1 MTTITV
7 KETKNHLQHPDFTL
21 CIDNKQCG
29 FSHDSSRK
37 LTNTC
42 YEDGDGIFDTGKAVV
57 RFKCQDT
64 WVTVDFGDVFSITSY
79 SDPAQ
84 EIKRRVQLV
93 KREFEAVST
102 SYEKVWTEN
111 LDENNEYIEK
121 RKAEAAQASHYFD
134 GLIRYEME
142 NCYEEADEI
151 NEESFRVVSADGYDD
166 THLIAFC
173 DIPQEAYFL
182 KLTRID

>member
-1 MTTITV
+1 MTSIYNATPHQINFFS
-7 KETKNHLQHPDFTL
+7 KED
-21 CIDNKQCG
+21 
-29 FSHDSSRK
+29 
-37 LTNTC
+37 
-42 YEDGDGIFDTGKAVV
+42 
-57 RFKCQDT
+57 
-64 WVTVDFGDVFSITSY
+64 
-79 SDPAQ
+79 
-84 EIKRRVQLV
+84 
-93 KREFEAVST
+93 EAVST
-102 SYEKVWTEN
+102 SYEKVWTVDTDSN
-111 LDENNEYIEK
+111 REYVEK
-121 RKAEAAQASHYFD
+121 RKTEAAEASHYFD

>member
-1 MTTITV
+1 MNITV
-7 KETKNHLQHPDFTL
+7 KEIKNGLKNPQFEL
-21 CIDNKQCG
+21 FIDDEQIEWNHCG
-29 FSHDSSRK
+29 SRR
-37 LTNTC
+37 LTATVN
-42 YEDGDGIFDTGKAVV
+42 EDGNGIFNNSEIVKFQRA
-57 RFKCQDT
+57 DT
-64 WVTVDFGDVFSITSY
+64 WITVDFGSVWNITSY
-79 SDPAQ
+79 SDPAR

-93 KREFEAVST
+93 NREFEAVST